1 MTLFSS
7 KTTGGFYDD
16 SIHSAEQIPLDAV
29 EIPQKLHAALHE
41 GQSMG
46 KRVSSSED
54 GYPILIDPPEQSS
67 ESFAALERIWRDGQ
81 LVMTDGMVAR
91 HRDELEGDSETTL
104 SVEQY
109 LELQGYRRAL
119 RSWPEGKEFPLLDH
133 RPIAPSWLLKQH
145 Q

>member
-16 SIHSAEQIPLDAV
+16 SIHSAAQIPEDVV
-29 EIPQKLHAALHE
+29 EITQERHAELLE
-41 GQSMG
+41 GQSIG
-46 KRVSSSED
+46 RRISSGAD
-54 GYPILIDPPEQSS
+54 GYPILIDPPEQSP
-67 ESFAALERIWRDGQ
+67 ESFAAIERIWRDGQ

-91 HRDELEGDSETTL
+91 HRDELEEVSETTL

-109 LELQGYRRAL
+109 SELQAYRRAL
-119 RSWPEGKEFPLLDH
+119 RSWPEGKEFPLLEH
-133 RPIAPSWLLKQH
+133 RPIAPSWLFKQP

>member
-16 SIHSAEQIPLDAV
+16 SIHSAAQIPEDVV
-29 EIPQKLHAALHE
+29 EITQERHAELLE
-41 GQSMG
+41 GQSIG
-46 KRVSSSED
+46 RRISSGED
-54 GYPILIDPPEQSS
+54 GYPILIDPPEQSP
-67 ESFAALERIWRDGQ
+67 ESFAAMERIWRDSQ

-91 HRDELEGDSETTL
+91 HRDELEGGSETTL

-119 RSWPEGKEFPLLDH
+119 RSWPAGKDFPLLDH
-133 RPIAPSWLLKQH
+133 RPIAPSWLLKHPQ
-145 Q
+145 